1 MAGGCLGMGQG
12 RRPTAVSSW
21 LTSWKRRFSKRTYRG
36 VTPVARLTPYSAP
49 PGIRGVFHR
58 IQAALGGQAATI
70 TIAIFAVLV
79 TITTTLLMLP
89 QAAASGV
96 ATPLADSLFTAVS
109 AICVT
114 GLTTVDMATH
124 WSPFGHTV
132 VFLAM
137 QIGGIGVMTLATLLA
152 VIASKRLGLSV
163 RKIMAS
169 DVDPS
174 RLHDR
179 EGLEGHGM
187 RLSDVRGLLKTVFIS
202 VIAIELALA
211 AILIPRLSV
220 AGLDPVDAVWQGF
233 YLAVSSF
240 TNTGFV
246 PLVDGMSPFV
256 NDPVMVFTIGIGV
269 FLGSIGFP
277 VIYAIARALKTA
289 RLRRKKLTLDH
300 ARLGMHAKLTL
311 STTTILLVIGA
322 LAIGFLEWGNE
333 KTLGSQSA
341 GYRPMTALFTSMMSR
356 SGGFSTVDTTEFGG
370 ATLLVLDMLMFVGG
384 GSAST
389 AGGIKVTTLAILFL
403 AAVAE
408 AKGSQ
413 DIVVYE
419 RRIPSDTVRL
429 AVSVMLWGA
438 SIVVVATIA
447 ILRITNEPLDRVLFD
462 VISAFAT
469 CGLSAGLTSAEL
481 PDSAKYVLAA
491 TMLLGRVGTV
501 TLATAL
507 SGTHRQTVY
516 RRARERPIVG

>member
-1 MAGGCLGMGQG
+1 
-12 RRPTAVSSW
+12 VSSW
-21 LTSWKRRFSKRTYRG
+21 LTSLTRRKSSRIPRRSRSVSAGASTSAPRGLRG
-36 VTPVARLTPYSAP
+36 VLFKAQSL
-49 PGIRGVFHR
+49 
-58 IQAALGGQAATI
+58 LGGQASTLTI
-70 TIAIFAVLV
+70 GTFLLLTA
-79 TITTTLLMLP
+79 ITTTLLMLP
-89 QAAASGV
+89 AAAASGE
-96 ATPLADSLFTAVS
+96 ATNLADAMFTAVS

-152 VIASKRLGLSV
+152 VIASKRLGLSA
-163 RKIMAS
+163 RKMIAV

-174 RLHDR
+174 RLHER
-179 EGLEGHGM
+179 EGLDGHGM
-187 RLSDVRGLLKTVFIS
+187 RLGDVKGLLRTVLIS
-202 VIAIELALA
+202 VIAIEAALA
-211 AILIPRLSV
+211 AIIIPRLLV
-220 AGLDPVDAVWQGF
+220 AGLDPVDALWQGG

-246 PLVDGMSPFV
+246 PLVDGLSPFA

-269 FLGSIGFP
+269 FLGSLGFP
-277 VIYAIARALKTA
+277 VIYALARAVKTS
-289 RLRRKKLTLDH
+289 RRRRRGLTLSH
-300 ARLGMHAKLTL
+300 GRVGMHAKLTL
-311 STTTILLVIGA
+311 ATTTILLVVGA
-322 LAIGFLEWGNE
+322 LAIAALEWGND
-333 KTLGSQSA
+333 KTLGSQGA
-341 GYRPMTALFTSMMSR
+341 ATRPMTALFTSMMAR
-356 SGGFSTVDTTEFGG
+356 SGGFNTVDTSEFGG

-403 AAVAE
+403 AAFAE
-408 AKGSQ
+408 ARGDQ

-429 AVSVMLWGA
+429 AVSVVLWGA
-438 SIVVVATIA
+438 SIVVFATIA
-447 ILRITNEPLDRVLFD
+447 ILSITDEPLEKVLFD

-469 CGLSAGLTSAEL
+469 CGLSAGLTSSEL
-481 PDSAKYVLAA
+481 PDAAKYVLAA

-516 RRARERPIVG
+516 RRAKERPIVG

>member
-1 MAGGCLGMGQG
+1 MSTWLNSL
-12 RRPTAVSSW
+12 RRRLRPQSTQRATAKSVVSPYATPTGARG
-21 LTSWKRRFSKRTYRG
+21 LIARF
-36 VTPVARLTPYSAP
+36 
-49 PGIRGVFHR
+49 
-58 IQAALGGQAATI
+58 QAFLGGQAATI
-70 TIAIFAVLV
+70 TIVIFLFLV
-79 TITTTLLMLP
+79 TLTTTLLMLP
-89 QAAASGV
+89 QAAASGT
-96 ATPLADSLFTAVS
+96 ATPLADALFTATS

-114 GLTTVDMATH
+114 GLTTVNMATH

-174 RLHDR
+174 RLHER

-187 RLSDVRGLLKTVFIS
+187 RLGDVKGLLKTVFIS
-202 VIAIELALA
+202 VLAIEAALA
-211 AILIPRLSV
+211 AIIIPRLLV
-220 AGLDPVDAVWQGF
+220 VGLDPVDAIWQGG
-233 YLAVSSF
+233 YLAVSAF

-246 PLVDGMSPFV
+246 PLLDGLSPFV

-269 FLGSIGFP
+269 FLGSLGFP
-277 VIYAIARALKTA
+277 VIYAIARAVRTA
-289 RLRRKKLTLDH
+289 RRRRRKLTLDH
-300 ARLGMHAKLTL
+300 ARLGLHTQLTL
-311 STTTILLVIGA
+311 VTTTILLVVGAIAIGA
-322 LAIGFLEWGNE
+322 LEWGNE
-333 KTLGSQSA
+333 KTLGAQSA
-341 GYRPMTALFTSMMSR
+341 GYRPMTALFVSMMSR
-356 SGGFSTVDTTEFGG
+356 SGGFNTVDTTQFDG

-403 AAVAE
+403 AAFAE
-408 AKGSQ
+408 ARGNQ
-413 DIVVYE
+413 DIVAYE

-429 AVSVMLWGA
+429 AVTVVLWGA
-438 SIVVVATIA
+438 SIVAVSTIA
-447 ILRITNEPLDRVLFD
+447 ILRITDAPLERVLFD

-469 CGLSAGLTSAEL
+469 CGLSAGLTSNDL
-481 PDSAKYVLAA
+481 PDAAKYVLAV

-516 RRARERPIVG
+516 RRAKERPIVG

>member
-1 MAGGCLGMGQG
+1 
-12 RRPTAVSSW
+12 VSSW
-21 LTSWKRRFSKRTYRG
+21 LTPLKRRVRHRRNRKLSSVPGF
-36 VTPVARLTPYSAP
+36 APYSRP
-49 PGIRGVFHR
+49 QGLSGVLLK
-58 IQAALGGQAATI
+58 IQSSLGGQAATI
-70 TIAIFAVLV
+70 TIFVFAFLV
-79 TITTTLLMLP
+79 TITTSLLMLP
-89 QAAASGV
+89 AATASGQSTGLPD
-96 ATPLADSLFTAVS
+96 ALFTAVS

-132 VFLAM
+132 VFLAL

-163 RKIMAS
+163 RKMMAG

-179 EGLEGHGM
+179 EGLDGHGM
-187 RLSDVRGLLKTVFIS
+187 RLADVKGLLKTVFIS
-202 VIAIELALA
+202 VLAIEAVLA
-211 AILIPRLSV
+211 AIIIPRLWL
-220 AGLDPVDAVWQGF
+220 AGLDPIDALWQGG
-233 YLAVSSF
+233 YLAASAF

-246 PLVDGMSPFV
+246 PLVDGLSPFV
-256 NDPVMVFTIGIGV
+256 TDPVMVFTIGVGV
-269 FLGSIGFP
+269 FLGSMGFP
-277 VIYAIARALKTA
+277 VIYALTRAAKIGW
-289 RLRRKKLTLDH
+289 RRRQGRTLDH
-300 ARLGMHAKLTL
+300 ARIGMHAKLTL
-311 STTTILLVIGA
+311 TTSAILLVVGA
-322 LAIGFLEWGNE
+322 VAIAGLEWTNE
-333 KTLGSQSA
+333 KTLAAQDIGSR
-341 GYRPMTALFTSMMSR
+341 GMTALFTSMMSR
-356 SGGFSTVDTTEFGG
+356 SGGFSTVDTSEFGS

-403 AAVAE
+403 AAFAE
-408 AKGSQ
+408 AKGTQ

-429 AVSVMLWGA
+429 AVSVVLWGA
-438 SIVVVATIA
+438 SIVAVATIA
-447 ILRITNEPLDRVLFD
+447 LLRITDAPLDRILFD

-469 CGLSAGLTSAEL
+469 CGLSAGFTTQDL
-481 PDSAKYVLAA
+481 PDAAKYVLAA

-516 RRARERPIVG
+516 RRAKERPIVG

>member
-1 MAGGCLGMGQG
+1 
-12 RRPTAVSSW
+12 
-21 LTSWKRRFSKRTYRG
+21 
-36 VTPVARLTPYSAP
+36 
-49 PGIRGVFHR
+49 
-58 IQAALGGQAATI
+58 
-70 TIAIFAVLV
+70 
-79 TITTTLLMLP
+79 MLP
-89 QAAASGV
+89 QASSSGEV
-96 ATPLADSLFTAVS
+96 TPLADALFTAVS

-114 GLTTVDMATH
+114 GLTTVNMATH

-132 VFLAM
+132 VFLGM

-152 VIASKRLGLSV
+152 VIASRRLGLSV

-174 RLHDR
+174 RLHER

-187 RLSDVRGLLKTVFIS
+187 RLGDVKGLLRTVLIS
-202 VIAIELALA
+202 VISIELVLA
-211 AILIPRLSV
+211 AIIIPRLYLF
-220 AGLDPVDAVWQGF
+220 GLDPIDALWQGA
-233 YLAVSSF
+233 YLAVSAF

-246 PLVDGMSPFV
+246 PLLDGMAPFAT
-256 NDPVMVFTIGIGV
+256 DPVMVFTIGIGV

-277 VIYAIARALKTA
+277 VIYAIARAIRTA
-289 RLRRKKLTLDH
+289 SRRKKKLTIEH

-311 STTTILLVIGA
+311 VTTTILLVAGAVLIG
-322 LAIGFLEWGNE
+322 ILEWGNE
-333 KTLGSQSA
+333 KTLATQSE

-356 SGGFSTVDTTEFGG
+356 SGGFNTVDTTEFNG

-408 AKGSQ
+408 ARGSQ
-413 DIVVYE
+413 DIVAYE

-429 AVSVMLWGA
+429 AVSVVLWGA
-438 SIVVVATIA
+438 SIVAVATIL
-447 ILRITNEPLDRVLFD
+447 ILRITGEPLDKVLFD

-469 CGLSAGLTSAEL
+469 CGLSAGLTSNDL
-481 PDSAKYVLAA
+481 PDAAKYVLAA

-516 RRARERPIVG
+516 RRAKERPIVG

>member
-1 MAGGCLGMGQG
+1 MSTWLSPLRRRDKRGS
-12 RRPTAVSSW
+12 RPTTVPG
-21 LTSWKRRFSKRTYRG
+21 Y
-36 VTPVARLTPYSAP
+36 TPYGST
-49 PGIRGVFHR
+49 PGLRGLPSR
-58 IQAALGGQAATI
+58 IQTALGGQAATL
-70 TIAIFAVLV
+70 TIVIFIVLI

-89 QAAASGV
+89 QASASGEV
-96 ATPLADSLFTAVS
+96 TPLADALFTAVS

-114 GLTTVDMATH
+114 GLTTVNMATH

-132 VFLAM
+132 VFLGM

-152 VIASKRLGLSV
+152 VIASRRLGLSV

-174 RLHDR
+174 RLHER

-187 RLSDVRGLLKTVFIS
+187 RLGDVKGLLRTVLIS
-202 VIAIELALA
+202 VISIELVLA
-211 AILIPRLSV
+211 AIIIPRLYLF
-220 AGLDPVDAVWQGF
+220 GLDPIDALWQGA
-233 YLAVSSF
+233 YLAVSAF

-246 PLVDGMSPFV
+246 PLLDGMAPFAT
-256 NDPVMVFTIGIGV
+256 DPVMVFTIGIGV

-277 VIYAIARALKTA
+277 VIYAIARAIRTA
-289 RLRRKKLTLDH
+289 SRRKKKLTIEH

-311 STTTILLVIGA
+311 VTTTILLVAGAVLIG
-322 LAIGFLEWGNE
+322 ILEWGNE
-333 KTLGSQSA
+333 KTLATQSE

-356 SGGFSTVDTTEFGG
+356 SGGFNTVDTTEFNG

-403 AAVAE
+403 AAIAE
-408 AKGSQ
+408 ARGSQ
-413 DIVVYE
+413 DIVAYE

-429 AVSVMLWGA
+429 AVSVVLWGA
-438 SIVVVATIA
+438 SIVAVATIL
-447 ILRITNEPLDRVLFD
+447 ILRITGEPLDKVLFD

-469 CGLSAGLTSAEL
+469 CGLSAGLTSNDL
-481 PDSAKYVLAA
+481 PDAAKYVLAA

-516 RRARERPIVG
+516 RRAKERPIVG

>member
-1 MAGGCLGMGQG
+1 MSTWRSSLRSRDRRGG
-12 RRPTAVSSW
+12 RPTTVPG
-21 LTSWKRRFSKRTYRG
+21 Y
-36 VTPVARLTPYSAP
+36 TPYGAE
-49 PGIRGVFHR
+49 PGLRGLPAR
-58 IQAALGGQAATI
+58 IQTALGGQAATLTILIFVVLI
-70 TIAIFAVLV
+70 TL
-79 TITTTLLMLP
+79 TTTLLMLP
-89 QAAASGV
+89 QASASGEV
-96 ATPLADSLFTAVS
+96 TPLADALFTAVS

-114 GLTTVDMATH
+114 GLTTVNMATH

-132 VFLAM
+132 VFLGM

-152 VIASKRLGLSV
+152 VIASRRLGLSV

-174 RLHDR
+174 RLHQR

-187 RLSDVRGLLKTVFIS
+187 RLGDVKGLLRTVLIS

-211 AILIPRLSV
+211 AIIIPRLYFF
-220 AGLDPVDAVWQGF
+220 GLDPIDALWQGT
-233 YLAVSSF
+233 YLAVSAF

-246 PLVDGMSPFV
+246 PLLDGMSPFA

-277 VIYAIARALKTA
+277 VIYAIARAIRTA
-289 RLRRKKLTLDH
+289 SRRRKKLTIEH
-300 ARLGMHAKLTL
+300 ARIGMHAKLTL
-311 STTTILLVIGA
+311 VTTTILLLAGAVLIG
-322 LAIGFLEWGNE
+322 LLEWTND
-333 KTLGSQSA
+333 KTLGTQSA
-341 GYRPMTALFTSMMSR
+341 GYRPMTALFTSMMAR
-356 SGGFSTVDTTEFGG
+356 SGGFNTVDTTEFNG

-408 AKGSQ
+408 ARGNQ
-413 DIVVYE
+413 DIVAYE

-429 AVSVMLWGA
+429 AVSVVLWGA
-438 SIVVVATIA
+438 SIVAVATIL

-469 CGLSAGLTSAEL
+469 CGLSAGLTSNDL
-481 PDSAKYVLAA
+481 PDAAKYVLAA

-516 RRARERPIVG
+516 RRAKERPIVG

>member
-1 MAGGCLGMGQG
+1 
-12 RRPTAVSSW
+12 
-21 LTSWKRRFSKRTYRG
+21 
-36 VTPVARLTPYSAP
+36 
-49 PGIRGVFHR
+49 
-58 IQAALGGQAATI
+58 
-70 TIAIFAVLV
+70 
-79 TITTTLLMLP
+79 MLP
-89 QAAASGV
+89 QASASGEV
-96 ATPLADSLFTAVS
+96 TPLADALFTAVS

-114 GLTTVDMATH
+114 GLTTVNMATH

-132 VFLAM
+132 VFLGM

-152 VIASKRLGLSV
+152 VIASRRLGLSV

-174 RLHDR
+174 RLHER

-187 RLSDVRGLLKTVFIS
+187 RLGDVKGLLRTVLIS
-202 VIAIELALA
+202 VISIELVLA
-211 AILIPRLSV
+211 AIIIPRLYLF
-220 AGLDPVDAVWQGF
+220 GLDPIDALWQGA
-233 YLAVSSF
+233 YLAVSAF

-246 PLVDGMSPFV
+246 PLLDGMAPFAT
-256 NDPVMVFTIGIGV
+256 DPVMVFTIGIGV

-277 VIYAIARALKTA
+277 VIYAIARAIRTA
-289 RLRRKKLTLDH
+289 SRRKKKLTIEH

-311 STTTILLVIGA
+311 VTTTILLVAGAVLIG
-322 LAIGFLEWGNE
+322 LLEWGNE
-333 KTLGSQSA
+333 KTLATQSE

-356 SGGFSTVDTTEFGG
+356 SGGFNTVDTTEFNG

-408 AKGSQ
+408 ARGSQ
-413 DIVVYE
+413 DIVAYE

-429 AVSVMLWGA
+429 AVSVVLWGA
-438 SIVVVATIA
+438 SIVAVATIL
-447 ILRITNEPLDRVLFD
+447 ILRITGEPLDKVLFD

-469 CGLSAGLTSAEL
+469 CGLSAGLTSNDL
-481 PDSAKYVLAA
+481 PDAAKYVLAA

-516 RRARERPIVG
+516 RRAKERPIVG

>member
-1 MAGGCLGMGQG
+1 
-12 RRPTAVSSW
+12 
-21 LTSWKRRFSKRTYRG
+21 LTIGTFLI
-36 VTPVARLTPYSAP
+36 LT
-49 PGIRGVFHR
+49 V
-58 IQAALGGQAATI
+58 
-70 TIAIFAVLV
+70 
-79 TITTTLLMLP
+79 ITTTLLMLP
-89 QAAASGV
+89 AAAASGE
-96 ATPLADSLFTAVS
+96 ATNLADAMFTAVS

-152 VIASKRLGLSV
+152 VIASKRLGLSA
-163 RKIMAS
+163 RKMIAV

-174 RLHDR
+174 RLHER
-179 EGLEGHGM
+179 EGLDGHGM
-187 RLSDVRGLLKTVFIS
+187 RLGDVKGLLRTVLIS
-202 VIAIELALA
+202 VIAIEAALA
-211 AILIPRLSV
+211 AIIIPRLLI
-220 AGLDPVDAVWQGF
+220 AGLDPVDALWQGG
-233 YLAVSSF
+233 YLAVSAF

-246 PLVDGMSPFV
+246 PLVDGLSPFA

-269 FLGSIGFP
+269 FLGSLGFP
-277 VIYAIARALKTA
+277 VIYALARAIKTS
-289 RLRRKKLTLDH
+289 RRRRRGLTLSH
-300 ARLGMHAKLTL
+300 GRVGMHAKLTL
-311 STTTILLVIGA
+311 
-322 LAIGFLEWGNE
+322 AIAALEWGNE
-333 KTLGSQSA
+333 KTLGTQDVA
-341 GYRPMTALFTSMMSR
+341 YRPMTALFTSMMSR
-356 SGGFSTVDTTEFGG
+356 SGGFNTVDTSEFGG

-403 AAVAE
+403 AAFAE
-408 AKGSQ
+408 ARGDQ

-429 AVSVMLWGA
+429 AVSVVLWGA
-438 SIVVVATIA
+438 SIVVFATIA
-447 ILRITNEPLDRVLFD
+447 ILTITDEPLEKILFD

-469 CGLSAGLTSAEL
+469 CGLSAGLTSSEL
-481 PDSAKYVLAA
+481 PDAAKYVLAA

-516 RRARERPIVG
+516 RRAKERPIVG

>member
-1 MAGGCLGMGQG
+1 M
-12 RRPTAVSSW
+12 PSW
-21 LTSWKRRFSKRTYRG
+21 LKSLRRSSRSASYRG
-36 VTPVARLTPYSAP
+36 VTPVARFAPYSTP
-49 PGIRGVFHR
+49 PGIRGVFSR
-58 IQAALGGQAATI
+58 LQALLGGQAATI
-70 TIAIFAVLV
+70 TILIFVVLI

-89 QAAASGV
+89 AAAASGQ
-96 ATPLADSLFTAVS
+96 ATPFADALFTAVS

-114 GLTTVDMATH
+114 GLTTVNMATH

-132 VFLAM
+132 VFFAL
-137 QIGGIGVMTLATLLA
+137 QVGGIGVMTLATLLA
-152 VIASKRLGLSV
+152 VIASRRLGLSV

-169 DVDPS
+169 DMDPS

-187 RLSDVRGLLKTVFIS
+187 RLADVRGLLKTVFIS
-202 VIAIELALA
+202 VIAIEIALA
-211 AILIPRLSV
+211 AIIIPRLYL
-220 AGLDPVDAVWQGF
+220 AGLTPVEALWQGG
-233 YLAVSSF
+233 YLAASAF

-246 PLVDGMSPFV
+246 PLVDGLSPFV

-269 FLGSIGFP
+269 FLGSLGFP
-277 VIYAIARALKTA
+277 VIYAVARAIRTG
-289 RLRRKKLTLDH
+289 RRRKKKLTLDH
-300 ARLGMHAKLTL
+300 ARIGMHAKLTL
-311 STTTILLVIGA
+311 VTTTILLGIGAVAIGA
-322 LAIGFLEWGNE
+322 LEWSND
-333 KTLGSQSA
+333 KTLGSQA
-341 GYRPMTALFTSMMSR
+341 PGLRPMTALFVSMMSR
-356 SGGFSTVDTTEFGG
+356 SGGFATVDTQEFGG

-403 AAVAE
+403 AALAE
-408 AKGSQ
+408 ARGDQ

-429 AVSVMLWGA
+429 AVSVVLWGA
-438 SIVVVATIA
+438 SIVALATIA
-447 ILRITNEPLDRVLFD
+447 IIRITDAPLDRVLFD

-469 CGLSAGLTSAEL
+469 CGLSAGLTSNEL
-481 PDSAKYVLAA
+481 PDAAKHVLAA

-516 RRARERPIVG
+516 RRAKERPIVG

>member
-1 MAGGCLGMGQG
+1 
-12 RRPTAVSSW
+12 
-21 LTSWKRRFSKRTYRG
+21 
-36 VTPVARLTPYSAP
+36 
-49 PGIRGVFHR
+49 
-58 IQAALGGQAATI
+58 
-70 TIAIFAVLV
+70 
-79 TITTTLLMLP
+79 MLP
-89 QAAASGV
+89 QASASGEV
-96 ATPLADSLFTAVS
+96 TPLADALFTAVS

-114 GLTTVDMATH
+114 GLTTVNMATH

-132 VFLAM
+132 VFLGM

-152 VIASKRLGLSV
+152 VIASRRLGLSV

-187 RLSDVRGLLKTVFIS
+187 RLGDVKGLLRTVLIS
-202 VIAIELALA
+202 VISIELVLA
-211 AILIPRLSV
+211 AIIIPRLYLF
-220 AGLDPVDAVWQGF
+220 GLDPIDALWQGA
-233 YLAVSSF
+233 YLAVSAF

-246 PLVDGMSPFV
+246 PLLDGMAPFAT
-256 NDPVMVFTIGIGV
+256 DPVMVFTIGVGV

-277 VIYAIARALKTA
+277 VIYAIARAIRTA
-289 RLRRKKLTLDH
+289 SRRKKKLTIEH

-311 STTTILLVIGA
+311 VTTTILLVAGAILIG
-322 LAIGFLEWGNE
+322 LLEWGND
-333 KTLGSQSA
+333 KTLGTQSA

-356 SGGFSTVDTTEFGG
+356 SGGFATVDTTEFNG

-408 AKGSQ
+408 ARGSQ
-413 DIVVYE
+413 DIVAYE

-429 AVSVMLWGA
+429 AVSVVLWGA
-438 SIVVVATIA
+438 SIVAVATIL
-447 ILRITNEPLDRVLFD
+447 ILRITNEPLDKVLFD

-469 CGLSAGLTSAEL
+469 CGLSAGLTSNDL
-481 PDSAKYVLAA
+481 PDAAKYVLAA

-516 RRARERPIVG
+516 RRAKERPIVG

>member
-1 MAGGCLGMGQG
+1 MS
-12 RRPTAVSSW
+12 RPTTVPG
-21 LTSWKRRFSKRTYRG
+21 Y
-36 VTPVARLTPYSAP
+36 TPYGSAP
-49 PGIRGVFHR
+49 GLRGLPAR
-58 IQAALGGQAATI
+58 IQSALGGQAATL
-70 TIAIFAVLV
+70 TILIFLVLI

-89 QAAASGV
+89 QASASGDI
-96 ATPLADSLFTAVS
+96 TPLPDALFTAVS

-114 GLTTVDMATH
+114 GLTTVNMATH
-124 WSPFGHTV
+124 WSAFGHTV
-132 VFLAM
+132 VFLGM

-152 VIASKRLGLSV
+152 VIASRRLGLSV

-174 RLHDR
+174 RLHQR

-187 RLSDVRGLLKTVFIS
+187 RLGDVKGLLRTVLIS
-202 VIAIELALA
+202 VISIELALA
-211 AILIPRLSV
+211 AIIIPRLYLF
-220 AGLDPVDAVWQGF
+220 GLDPVDALWQGF
-233 YLAVSSF
+233 YLAVSAF

-246 PLVDGMSPFV
+246 PLLDGMAPFAT
-256 NDPVMVFTIGIGV
+256 DPVMVFTIGVGV

-277 VIYAIARALKTA
+277 VIYAIARAIRTA
-289 RLRRKKLTLDH
+289 NRRKKKLTIEH

-311 STTTILLVIGA
+311 VTTTILLVAGA
-322 LAIGFLEWGNE
+322 LLIGLLEWGND
-333 KTLGSQSA
+333 KTLGGQDA
-341 GYRPMTALFTSMMSR
+341 GYRPMTALFMSMMSR
-356 SGGFSTVDTTEFGG
+356 SGGFATVDTTEFDG

-408 AKGSQ
+408 ARGSQ
-413 DIVVYE
+413 DIVAYE

-429 AVSVMLWGA
+429 AVSVVLWGA
-438 SIVVVATIA
+438 SIVAAATIA
-447 ILRITNEPLDRVLFD
+447 ILRITGEPLDRVLFD

-469 CGLSAGLTSAEL
+469 CGLSAGLTSNDL
-481 PDSAKYVLAA
+481 PDAAKYVLAA

-507 SGTHRQTVY
+507 SGTHQQTVY
-516 RRARERPIVG
+516 RRAKERPIVG